1 MSSNNRDVASV
12 WDMAQAIRN
21 IQAFT
26 EDLTFNEYL
35 NDILIISAVER
46 QFEVLGEAA
55 RRIST
60 EFQRAHTDIDWQ
72 RIIGLRNI
80 ISHRYDE
87 VRQEILWAIIHSEL
101 APLLTQLE
109 DLLPPLPE
117 QDES

>member
-1 MSSNNRDVASV
+1 MQSNNRDVASV
-12 WDMAQAIRN
+12 WDMAQAIRH

-26 EDLTFNEYL
+26 NGLTFDDYVN
-35 NDILIISAVER
+35 NILIVSAVER
-46 QFEVLGEAA
+46 KFEVLGEAA

-60 EFQRAHTDIDWQ
+60 EFQQAHADIDWQ

-101 APLLTQLE
+101 APLLTQIE
-109 DLLPPLPE
+109 ELLPPLPE